1 MDSEGSWLHSQ
12 RARHLSLSWYEYK
25 TTWSEGLIFPDTA
38 NTANLEAEHV
48 LRNVSGLSLEK
59 RGINK
64 PKISFYEKHSS
75 NLGCYSNN
83 YTDWATRFTSETV
96 AKL

>member
-1 MDSEGSWLHSQ
+1 MDPEVSWLHS
-12 RARHLSLSWYEYK
+12 RTARHLSLSWNEYK
-25 TTWSEGLIFPDTA
+25 TIWSEGLIFPDTA
-38 NTANLEAEHV
+38 NTANHEAGYL

-59 RGINK
+59 RGITK
-64 PKISFYEKHSS
+64 PKIPSDEKHGS

-96 AKL
+96 TKW